1 MLLSIMD
8 ASVGGRPSFAHFDL
22 PIGVDVF
29 SSLSCVSNKFDGK
42 CCCSRGSLFKDA
54 EFKEAAFQSVRFK
67 KIDAEELKLS
77 SLSYCSRRFGVMDPG
92 NTSLLLFGRWCKLIG
107 GRSCDHVIRLLG
119 VEHGDEKEES
129 LLSIPPLEFKRGPVP
144 RGKGDSIM
152 LSHSNGWRRVCW
164 FVLNASRGR

>member
-42 CCCSRGSLFKDA
+42 CCCSRGSFFEDA
-54 EFKEAAFQSVRFK
+54 EIEEASFQSVRFK
-67 KIDAEELKLS
+67 RFDAEELKLS

-107 GRSCDHVIRLLG
+107 
-119 VEHGDEKEES
+119 VEHGDKKEES
-129 LLSIPPLEFKRGPVP
+129 LLSIPLLEFKREPVP

-152 LSHSNGWRRVCW
+152 LSHSNAWRRVCW